1 MTPQSANL
9 NLVNALQAQP
19 AGRKQAD
26 PAAADTPFSQVLSN
40 EIAQN
45 KPGNETRSEAKR
57 ETKKDVQSG
66 SDSNSTGST
75 AAQDTT
81 PTDTSATD
89 SRNLSSA
96 ENSTALS
103 DATLP
108 DVTQLVADPTTVLPD
123 TMLALAAAPNL
134 LTPPPAPPA
143 SGVVDTADVLSARTP
158 VLLDSLKGTP
168 APTVQPGQL
177 PDVAADAEA
186 AAAQQPVK
194 ADFQAAMTASTAH
207 ATAAAAALPGQIAA
221 AVSPD
226 SLKLEDTRP
235 DGISNPLM
243 AATPHALLNTTS
255 APASAANNALAPSV
269 GSAAWGQALGEKIV
283 WMTAGAQQTASLT
296 LNPPNLGPLQIVL
309 NVTNDQATAS
319 FFSAQPEVRQ
329 ALEAALPKLRE
340 MMNESGI
347 QLGQATVSAEQQ
359 QHQHNEAANRDARRS
374 GLPYPGTN
382 NAVDTGAQTLPTLTR
397 QSGRGLVD
405 TFA

>member
-123 TMLALAAAPNL
+123 TMLALAAGCA
-134 LTPPPAPPA
+134 
-143 SGVVDTADVLSARTP
+143 GVVL
-158 VLLDSLKGTP
+158 G
-168 APTVQPGQL
+168 APL
-177 PDVAADAEA
+177 IL
-186 AAAQQPVK
+186 
-194 ADFQAAMTASTAH
+194 H
-207 ATAAAAALPGQIAA
+207 ATAPVIAC
-221 AVSPD
+221 
-226 SLKLEDTRP
+226 
-235 DGISNPLM
+235 
-243 AATPHALLNTTS
+243 
-255 APASAANNALAPSV
+255 
-269 GSAAWGQALGEKIV
+269 
-283 WMTAGAQQTASLT
+283 
-296 LNPPNLGPLQIVL
+296 
-309 NVTNDQATAS
+309 
-319 FFSAQPEVRQ
+319 
-329 ALEAALPKLRE
+329 
-340 MMNESGI
+340 
-347 QLGQATVSAEQQ
+347 
-359 QHQHNEAANRDARRS
+359 
-374 GLPYPGTN
+374 
-382 NAVDTGAQTLPTLTR
+382 
-397 QSGRGLVD
+397 LVPILVPIPML
-405 TFA
+405 

>member
-26 PAAADTPFSQVLSN
+26 PAAADTSFSQVLSN

-45 KPGNETRSEAKR
+45 KPGNETRSEVKR

-66 SDSNSTGST
+66 SDSNATDST

-81 PTDTSATD
+81 PTDASALD
-89 SRNLSSA
+89 SRNSPSA
-96 ENSTALS
+96 DNSTALS

-108 DVTQLVADPTTVLPD
+108 DATQPVADPATMLPD
-123 TMLALAAAPNL
+123 AMLALAAAPNL
-134 LTPPPAPPA
+134 LIPPPAPPA
-143 SGVVDTADVLSARTP
+143 SGVVDTADALVARAP
-158 VLLDSLKGTP
+158 VLLDSLSGTP
-168 APTVQPGQL
+168 APAVQHGQL
-177 PDVAADAEA
+177 ADVAADAEA

-194 ADFQAAMTASTAH
+194 ADFQAAMTATTAH

-243 AATPHALLNTTS
+243 AATQHALLNTIS
-255 APASAANNALAPSV
+255 APASAASNALAPSV

-283 WMTAGAQQTASLT
+283 WMTAGALQTASLT
-296 LNPPNLGPLQIVL
+296 LNPANLGPLQIVL

-374 GLPYPGTN
+374 GLPYPGAN
-382 NAVDTGAQTLPTLTR
+382 NAVDTGAQTVPTLTR